1 MNSVADEDI
10 RQEDRQMHLT
20 YERNLLEAD
29 QENEQIRA
37 EMSTLESQ
45 VLVLQGALAV
55 RRIVNPLN
63 ATSCLLYT
71 SPSPRDS

>member
-1 MNSVADEDI
+1 VNSVADEDI

-63 ATSCLLYT
+63 ATSLGI
-71 SPSPRDS
+71 

>member
-1 MNSVADEDI
+1 MNSVADEDS

-63 ATSCLLYT
+63 ATSL
-71 SPSPRDS
+71 RI

>member
-55 RRIVNPLN
+55 QRSVNPLN
-63 ATSCLLYT
+63 ATSL
-71 SPSPRDS
+71 RI

>member
-10 RQEDRQMHLT
+10 RQEDLQMHLT
-20 YERNLLEAD
+20 YERKLLEAD

-55 RRIVNPLN
+55 QRIVNPLN
-63 ATSCLLYT
+63 ATSL
-71 SPSPRDS
+71 RI

>member
-45 VLVLQGALAV
+45 VLVLQGALAG

-63 ATSCLLYT
+63 ATSL
-71 SPSPRDS
+71 RI

>member
-63 ATSCLLYT
+63 ATSLGI
-71 SPSPRDS
+71 

>member
-1 MNSVADEDI
+1 VNSVADEDI

-55 RRIVNPLN
+55 QRIVNPLN
-63 ATSCLLYT
+63 ATSL
-71 SPSPRDS
+71 RI

>member
-55 RRIVNPLN
+55 QRIVNPLN
-63 ATSCLLYT
+63 AMSL
-71 SPSPRDS
+71 RI

>member
-29 QENEQIRA
+29 QENEQVRA

-63 ATSCLLYT
+63 ATSLQI
-71 SPSPRDS
+71 

>member
-63 ATSCLLYT
+63 ATS
-71 SPSPRDS
+71 RRI

>member
-45 VLVLQGALAV
+45 VLVLQGALAA

-63 ATSCLLYT
+63 ATSLGI
-71 SPSPRDS
+71 

>member
-10 RQEDRQMHLT
+10 LQEDRQMHLT

-63 ATSCLLYT
+63 ATSL
-71 SPSPRDS
+71 RI

>member
-63 ATSCLLYT
+63 AMAL
-71 SPSPRDS
+71 RI

>member
-37 EMSTLESQ
+37 EMSTLESP
-45 VLVLQGALAV
+45 VLVLDGALAV

-63 ATSCLLYT
+63 AMSL
-71 SPSPRDS
+71 RI

>member
-37 EMSTLESQ
+37 EMSTLES
-45 VLVLQGALAV
+45 LSL
-55 RRIVNPLN
+55 IHI
-63 ATSCLLYT
+63 
-71 SPSPRDS
+71 

>member
-1 MNSVADEDI
+1 VNSVADEDI

-63 ATSCLLYT
+63 ATSL
-71 SPSPRDS
+71 RI

>member
-63 ATSCLLYT
+63 ATSLQI
-71 SPSPRDS
+71 

>member
-63 ATSCLLYT
+63 ATSL
-71 SPSPRDS
+71 RI

>member
-37 EMSTLESQ
+37 EMATLESQ

-63 ATSCLLYT
+63 ATSL
-71 SPSPRDS
+71 RI

>member
-63 ATSCLLYT
+63 ATSV
-71 SPSPRDS
+71 RI

>member
-29 QENEQIRA
+29 QENGQIRA

-63 ATSCLLYT
+63 ATSL
-71 SPSPRDS
+71 RI

>member
-1 MNSVADEDI
+1 MNSVANEDI

-63 ATSCLLYT
+63 ATSL
-71 SPSPRDS
+71 RI

>member
-1 MNSVADEDI
+1 
-10 RQEDRQMHLT
+10 MHLT

-63 ATSCLLYT
+63 AMSL
-71 SPSPRDS
+71 RI

>member
-45 VLVLQGALAV
+45 VVVLQGALAV

-63 ATSCLLYT
+63 ATSLGI
-71 SPSPRDS
+71 

>member
-45 VLVLQGALAV
+45 VLVLQCALAV

-63 ATSCLLYT
+63 AMSL
-71 SPSPRDS
+71 RI

>member
-45 VLVLQGALAV
+45 VLVLQGALTV

-63 ATSCLLYT
+63 AMSL
-71 SPSPRDS
+71 RI